1 MAEDG
6 TELTS
11 EFTMRN
17 NEDVSRN
24 YGNFLLELSE
34 NVPDGLIVFMPSYSR
49 MEEWARVWEKDRFL
63 EQIAKNKLLFIESK
77 DVAETSLKIA

>member
-1 MAEDG
+1 MSEDG

-49 MEEWARVWEKDRFL
+49 MEEWAR
-63 EQIAKNKLLFIESK
+63 
-77 DVAETSLKIA
+77 